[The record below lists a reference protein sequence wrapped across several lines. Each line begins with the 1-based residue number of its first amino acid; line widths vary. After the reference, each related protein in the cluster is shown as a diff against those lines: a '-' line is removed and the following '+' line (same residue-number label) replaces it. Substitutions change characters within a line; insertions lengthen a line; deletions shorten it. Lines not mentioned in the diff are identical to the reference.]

1 MRSRTP
7 RPIQPGRTFRHVP
20 TAIESD
26 RMTRCHF
33 AAFALILALAG
44 CADQDEDLAPV
55 IPPLPAET
63 VQRAEAGDAAA
74 QFKLAEHYRAL
85 EQPEPMLHW
94 LRESAQRGYPLAQT
108 SLGVLHLNG
117 DGVPLDRAEAY
128 AWFTLA
134 ADQGEPGALEVE
146 AALSMELSDEELARA
161 KELATRYA
169 TLPKHP

>member
-1 MRSRTP
+1 MIHR
-7 RPIQPGRTFRHVP
+7 IA
-20 TAIESD
+20 AIESD
-26 RMTRCHF
+26 PMAPRPL
-33 AAFALILALAG
+33 AALALVLALAG
-44 CADQDEDLAPV
+44 CADRDEDLKPV

-74 QFKLAEHYRAL
+74 QFTLADHYRVL

-146 AALSMELSDEELARA
+146 AALSVELSDEELARA
-161 KELATRYA
+161 KERATRYA
-169 TLPKHP
+169 TLHKHP

>member
-1 MRSRTP
+1 MS
-7 RPIQPGRTFRHVP
+7 RPIQPGRAVP
-20 TAIESD
+20 HIPAAIESD
-26 RMTRCHF
+26 PMAPRPLV
-33 AAFALILALAG
+33 AFALVLVLAG
-44 CADQDEDLAPV
+44 CADRDEDLAPV

-85 EQPEPMLHW
+85 EQPEPMLRW
-94 LRESAQRGYPLAQT
+94 LRESARRGYPLAQT

-134 ADQGEPGALEVE
+134 ADQGESGALEAE
-146 AALSMELSDEELARA
+146 AALSIELSDEELTRA
-161 KELATRYA
+161 KELASRYA
-169 TLPKHP
+169 ALRKHP

>member
-1 MRSRTP
+1 MLHR
-7 RPIQPGRTFRHVP
+7 I

-26 RMTRCHF
+26 PMAPRPL

-44 CADQDEDLAPV
+44 CADRDEDLAPV

-63 VQRAEAGDAAA
+63 VQRAESGDATA
-74 QFKLAEHYRAL
+74 QFKLAEHYLVA
-85 EQPEPMLHW
+85 EPDDPERMLGW
-94 LRESAQRGYPLAQT
+94 LRESARRGYPLAQT

-134 ADQGEPGALEVE
+134 ADQGESSALEAE
-146 AALSMELSDEELARA
+146 AALSIELSEEELARA
-161 KELATRYA
+161 KERATRYA
-169 TLPKHP
+169 TLHKHP

>member
-1 MRSRTP
+1 MIHR
-7 RPIQPGRTFRHVP
+7 IA
-20 TAIESD
+20 AIESD
-26 RMTRCHF
+26 PMAPRPL
-33 AAFALILALAG
+33 AAFALVLVLAG

-74 QFKLAEHYRAL
+74 QFKLAEHCLVA
-85 EQPEPMLHW
+85 EPDDPERMLRW
-94 LRESAQRGYPLAQT
+94 LRESARRGYPLAQT
-108 SLGVLHLNG
+108 SLGVLYLNG

-134 ADQGEPGALEVE
+134 ADQGEASALEAE
-146 AALSMELSDEELARA
+146 AGLSIELSEEELTRA

-169 TLPKHP
+169 AFKRLH